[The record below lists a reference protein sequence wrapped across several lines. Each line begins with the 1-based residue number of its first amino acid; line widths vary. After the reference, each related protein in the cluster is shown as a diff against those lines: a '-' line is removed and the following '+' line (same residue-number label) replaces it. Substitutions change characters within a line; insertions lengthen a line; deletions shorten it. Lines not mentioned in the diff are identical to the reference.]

1 MKDFLKK
8 YNIDSNILKILGCSF
23 VLIIFIIPFILT
35 RTWGLDCMA
44 FTESTGWIGD
54 TLGGITAPFIGF
66 VNIILL
72 IWTLQKQIEFN
83 KEQLKTQKDEQFKAA
98 FFQMVQTQRELLH
111 EVSGKFLS
119 RNMKGNVVG
128 GKVSGLDYFHDAG
141 LELTQLFKAF
151 DGNIDDQIIRR
162 NLCEKYHVTDELM
175 TEYTQADNV
184 NQMRIVYD
192 QFFKEHYE
200 LGHYFRHLYH
210 ILKFISDEK
219 RKALEGISDEHE
231 EDRIKTWYKG
241 YADLLQAILSVEE
254 LKIAYYNCASFE
266 NAKALFLEFQFT
278 ENLTKGNLIR
288 PDKDK
293 MTDFIIKERY

>member
-8 YNIDSNILKILGCSF
+8 YNIDNGILKLLWCSF
-23 VLIIFIIPFILT
+23 VLIIVVIPFFLT
-35 RTWGLDCMA
+35 RPWGPDCMA
-44 FTESTGWIGD
+44 FNESTGWIGD

-83 KEQLKTQKDEQFKAA
+83 KVQLKTQKNEQFKAA
-98 FFQMVQTQRELLH
+98 FFQMLQTQRELMH

-141 LELTQLFKAF
+141 LELTQLFEIF
-151 DGNIDDQIIRR
+151 DRNVDDQLIRH
-162 NLCEKYHVTDELM
+162 NLLEKYHVTDELM

-219 RKALEGISDEHE
+219 KIAIDGIPEENVMDE
-231 EDRIKTWYKG
+231 IKSWYKG
-241 YADLLQAILSVEE
+241 YADLLQATLSVEE
-254 LKIAYYNCASFE
+254 LKIAYYNCAAFE
-266 NAKALFLEFQFT
+266 NAKALFLEFQFA

-288 PDKDK
+288 PHKDV